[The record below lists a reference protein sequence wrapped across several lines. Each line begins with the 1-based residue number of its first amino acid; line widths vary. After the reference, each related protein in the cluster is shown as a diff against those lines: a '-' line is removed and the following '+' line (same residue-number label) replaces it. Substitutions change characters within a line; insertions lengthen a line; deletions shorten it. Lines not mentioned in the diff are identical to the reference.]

1 MYLTASTRF
10 EDPETTSETAQ
21 TIGKASTTQ
30 SSETTPLLSKM
41 LHTSAVSSGSPQP
54 TTTAEPKR
62 VMYFA
67 AGSGIPEIKTIL
79 SGFVI
84 RGYLGSV
91 VLFVKSFG
99 LALSVASGMSLGKHL

>member
-1 MYLTASTRF
+1 VYLTASTRF
-10 EDPETTSETAQ
+10 EDPETPSEAAQQIIKPSDTQNSETA
-21 TIGKASTTQ
+21 
-30 SSETTPLLSKM
+30 PLLSK
-41 LHTSAVSSGSPQP
+41 LSYGGASSSGSSRPIMSP
-54 TTTAEPKR
+54 ETKR

-84 RGYLGSV
+84 KGYLGSV

-99 LALSVASGMSLGKHL
+99 LALSVASGMSLGMYP